1 MVIFLSLLLQRAM
14 IIGGSMVVMKE
25 HWIARKDL
33 GSDTC
38 KTEWV
43 QQVLLS
49 EEQEKMCGYW

>member
-1 MVIFLSLLLQRAM
+1 M

-38 KTEWV
+38 ETEWV
-43 QQVLLS
+43 KQVLLTQ
-49 EEQEKMCGYW
+49 EQEEMCGGW